1 MKNIVE
7 SLKNAEGFIGGKGTS
22 DEVIKAAAS
31 SLGLQFSEEYTD
43 YLREIGLCV
52 IDGHELT
59 GISDEKR
66 TNVVDVTKEQRKFNP
81 LVPENMYVIEET
93 DMDYVVIW
101 QDEKGKIY
109 RTGYN
114 EKPVSIAESMVD
126 YYKL

>member
-1 MKNIVE
+1 MI
-7 SLKNAEGFIGGKGTS
+7 TT
-22 DEVIKAAAS
+22 AANN
-31 SLGLQFSEEYTD
+31 LGLQFSEEYTE

-101 QDEKGKIY
+101 RDEKGKIY
-109 RTGYN
+109 KTGYN
-114 EKPVSIAESMVD
+114 EKPVKIAESIAD
-126 YYKL
+126 YYKI